1 MSHESQS
8 KPTRPTKQDD
18 GSFVGD
24 FGTTSESFPLIAHR
38 SGQWAKEIKGRM
50 YYYGKWAN
58 WREAIAKYTAQLT
71 PIEPIEDKPE
81 PSPRE
86 SSRATVDRPQKN
98 IDGSYRVG
106 SEFTPSQ
113 FPLFPHGSGQW
124 AKKINGAMR
133 YFGVWDQWQAALKSF
148 ERVERERLA
157 TSRPESCVRN
167 MVDLFLDAQE
177 LRAERGTVS
186 RRQYED
192 YKFTLNALAKSLGEG
207 SDLAA
212 LTPEDW
218 ERWREEISVCKKGQ
232 RIGEQKRAQSVSND
246 VVRVQAMLNWLR
258 EKHDVRF
265 NTGSAME
272 KMSAA
277 MKRKQKATM
286 PSGCWDPAE
295 IRAVVEHCDKVND
308 RLLKASTLLA
318 INCGFLSSD
327 IGMIPLAI
335 AKGKFAGMGLDGNF
349 LTLPRSKN
357 FKPRK
362 FYLWEETLNAMNAY
376 LAIRPASTIFYSHTQ
391 AEARYERWFLS
402 PTGKVM
408 SDSPT
413 CAIGQKMNRALSN
426 IGLRK
431 GLDGNKILFF
441 KGLRTTFSVVLQRT
455 QVRDVVKS
463 MMGHHNDVL
472 AEHYS
477 GHTADEILKKASEEL
492 RVWYHSGTEQD
503 QEQDDQQAEI
513 IAFRGQF

>member
-1 MSHESQS
+1 ML
-8 KPTRPTKQDD
+8 KP
-18 GSFVGD
+18 V
-24 FGTTSESFPLIAHR
+24 
-38 SGQWAKEIKGRM
+38 
-50 YYYGKWAN
+50 
-58 WREAIAKYTAQLT
+58 
-71 PIEPIEDKPE
+71 
-81 PSPRE
+81 
-86 SSRATVDRPQKN
+86 KN
-98 IDGSYRVG
+98 QDGSYQVG
-106 SEFTPSQ
+106 DSITPSK

-124 AKKINGAMR
+124 AKKIAGALR

-148 ERVERERLA
+148 ERIERERLA

-177 LRAERGTVS
+177 LRAERGTIS

-192 YKFTLNALAKSLGEG
+192 YKFTLNTLAKSLGES

-212 LTPEDW
+212 LTAEDW

-232 RIGEQKRAQSVSND
+232 RIGEQKRAQSISND
-246 VVRVQAMLNWLR
+246 VTRVQAMLNWLR

-265 NTGSAME
+265 ATGSALE

-286 PSGCWDPAE
+286 PSGCWGADE
-295 IRAVVEHCDKVND
+295 IHAVVDHCDTVND

-335 AKGKFAGMGLDGNF
+335 AKGKFAGMGLEGNY

-362 FYLWEETLNAMNAY
+362 FYLWDETLNAMNAY
-376 LAIRPASTIFYSHTQ
+376 LAIRPDATIFYPHTR
-391 AEARYERWFLS
+391 AEERYERWFLS
-402 PTGKVM
+402 PQGKVM
-408 SDSPT
+408 SDSPS

-426 IGLRK
+426 IGMRK
-431 GLDGNKILFF
+431 GIDGDKILFF
-441 KGLRTTFSVVLQRT
+441 KGLRTTFSVVLQKT
-455 QVRDVVKS
+455 QVRDVVRS
-463 MMGHHNDVL
+463 LMGHHNDVL

-477 GHTADEILKKASEEL
+477 GLTADAILKKAS
-492 RVWYHSGTEQD
+492 
-503 QEQDDQQAEI
+503 DDLYAWFSDVGNAEI
-513 IAFRGQF
+513 VAFRKNAGN